1 MNYKRK
7 LTLSGIIVLTSVVL
21 FSLFSCKPE
30 STGDSVRFEHPEW
43 SKNATIYEVN
53 IRQFTPEGTFAAFEQ
68 HLPRLQKMGIKILW
82 LMPIQPI
89 GEVNRKGSLGS
100 YYSIKDY
107 YGVNPEFGT
116 LEDFKHL
123 VGEAHELGI
132 YVIIDWVANHTSW
145 DNTLITEH
153 PEWYKHDSSG
163 NIISPV
169 ADWSDVA
176 GLDYSQ
182 PNLWRYMNN
191 ALLYWIKECDID
203 GYRCDV
209 AGMIPVAFW
218 NQTVPELKK
227 IKEVFM
233 LAEWETPDMHDT
245 AFDATYSW
253 DLYHLMNQIAAGE
266 KRAGAIDTLLT
277 KERKT
282 YPPDAYRMRF
292 TTNHDENSWNGTVF
306 ERLGEGAEVFA
317 AFTFTFPG
325 IPLIYSG
332 QEAALD
338 KRLSFFEKD
347 SIGWGEVPLD
357 DFYSR
362 LVQLKASHPALWSG
376 SDGGELIR
384 IRTSDDTAIYAFL
397 RELGDDRVFSLFN
410 FSPEEQIFRVKG
422 DKHTGFYREL
432 FTQEERKFSED
443 DEVIL
448 QPWDFLIYQ

>member
-1 MNYKRK
+1 MFTTI
-7 LTLSGIIVLTSVVL
+7 LLSLTSCISGL
-21 FSLFSCKPE
+21 FE
-30 STGDSVRFEHPEW
+30 DSVPSRHPEW

-53 IRQFTPEGTFAAFEQ
+53 IRQYTPEGTFAAFEQ

-82 LMPIQPI
+82 LMPVQPI
-89 GEVNRKGSLGS
+89 GREGRKGSLGS
-100 YYSIKDY
+100 PYSIKDY
-107 YGVNPEFGT
+107 YGINPDYGT
-116 LEDFKHL
+116 LVDFKRL
-123 VGEAHELGI
+123 VTKAHELGM
-132 YVIIDWVANHTSW
+132 YLIIDWVANHTAW
-145 DNTLITEH
+145 DNILIREH

-182 PNLWRYMNN
+182 SELWEYMTD
-191 ALLYWIKECDID
+191 ALGFWVKECNID

-218 NQTVPELKK
+218 NRAVPELKK

-253 DLYHLMNQIAAGE
+253 DLYHLMNQVAAGE
-266 KRAGAIDTLLT
+266 KRVDNFDTLLK
-277 KERKT
+277 KESKI

-306 ERLGEGAEVFA
+306 ERLGKGAEAFA

-347 SIGWGEVPLD
+347 SIGWGDVPLG

-362 LVQLKASHPALWSG
+362 LVQLKASHPALWCG
-376 SDGGELIR
+376 NDGGEFLR
-384 IRTSDDTAIYAFL
+384 IQTSADTSVYAFS
-397 RELGDDRVFSLFN
+397 RTLGDDRVFSIFN
-410 FSPEEQIFRVKG
+410 FSPIAQTFTL
-422 DKHTGFYREL
+422 TGEDYAGTYKEL
-432 FTQEERKFSED
+432 FTDKEITFIGKDTVSLEPWRYL
-443 DEVIL
+443 IL
-448 QPWDFLIYQ
+448 F